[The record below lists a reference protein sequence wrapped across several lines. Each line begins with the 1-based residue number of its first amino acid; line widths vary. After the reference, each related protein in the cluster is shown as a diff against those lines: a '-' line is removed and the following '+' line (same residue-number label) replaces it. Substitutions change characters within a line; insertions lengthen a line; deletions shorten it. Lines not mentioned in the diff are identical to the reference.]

1 MAGYGALLWGGRRWV
16 TVAVLLFLGGCAA
29 GYVAASTQPQRIVE
43 LIQPILERLG
53 GIGERIL
60 SSGSPYQRTWILFQN
75 NVGAVLAMIAG
86 GVVFGLLAAYGARQ
100 TGGVLGVV
108 AGLGANLSPAAA
120 SPRLLVLSVLP
131 HAVFELPAVWLA
143 SAWGMKLGLAW
154 LAPSAEGRRALVF
167 RTAAIE
173 AAQVFALAV
182 VLLFIA
188 AAVEANVTL
197 SLVRP
202 G

>member
-29 GYVAASTQPQRIVE
+29 GYVAATTQPQRIIE
-43 LIQPILERLG
+43 LIQPVLERLG
-53 GIGERIL
+53 SIGERIVN
-60 SSGSPYQRTWILFQN
+60 SGSPYQRTWILFQN

-86 GVVFGLLAAYGARQ
+86 GVVFGLLPAFGALQ
-100 TGGVLGVV
+100 TGALLGIV
-108 AGLGANLSPAAA
+108 AGLGASLSPVAAT
-120 SPRLLVLSVLP
+120 PRMLVLSILP

-143 SAWGMKLGLAW
+143 TAWGMKLGLSW

-167 RTAAIE
+167 RTAVLE

-182 VLLFIA
+182 VLLFVA
-188 AAVEANVTL
+188 ALVEANVTL
-197 SLVRP
+197 ALVR
-202 G
+202 